1 MGKSKYDILNNYL
14 IKLNEFKFDY
24 SLERIKKV
32 IKLLKNP
39 QNNFKVIHITGSNG
53 KGSVAMFLT
62 RVFLEEKIKIG
73 TFLSPHFSDVR
84 ERILINNKKVK
95 NKIFYNQ
102 GIELIK
108 LIEKYKISLTYFEF
122 LTVLAFMI
130 FKLERVKIAIIEV
143 GLGGRYDATNVE
155 YKNKILSIITS
166 ISKEHTNYL
175 GSTKLAI
182 LKEKEQIIKNGL
194 CVCNIKDELLKNYLK
209 MKHKNKIYFPDDFYI
224 LKKFYYKNNKLF
236 LKVFD
241 KKEKVENTYST
252 KMLEITQIKNI
263 LTVLTSL
270 KILKNEFNLSDRVI
284 KKAIGKMY
292 IPGRLTY
299 NKNGYFLS
307 VAHNEEAIKTMLES
321 VDKLWKNKKVIYI
334 FSLLKDKKI
343 NEISRV
349 IGKYKDKITV
359 IITRI
364 NNERAMEVKKIQKYI
379 AKNRIKNYLIENN
392 KKALSFAFKLKKKN
406 DIIIIGGS
414 FYLVSN
420 FVD

>member
-95 NKIFYNQ
+95 KKIFYNQ

-175 GSTKLAI
+175 GTTKLAI
-182 LKEKEQIIKNGL
+182 LKEKI
-194 CVCNIKDELLKNYLK
+194 
-209 MKHKNKIYFPDDFYI
+209 
-224 LKKFYYKNNKLF
+224 
-236 LKVFD
+236 
-241 KKEKVENTYST
+241 
-252 KMLEITQIKNI
+252 
-263 LTVLTSL
+263 
-270 KILKNEFNLSDRVI
+270 
-284 KKAIGKMY
+284 
-292 IPGRLTY
+292 
-299 NKNGYFLS
+299 
-307 VAHNEEAIKTMLES
+307 
-321 VDKLWKNKKVIYI
+321 
-334 FSLLKDKKI
+334 
-343 NEISRV
+343 
-349 IGKYKDKITV
+349 
-359 IITRI
+359 
-364 NNERAMEVKKIQKYI
+364 
-379 AKNRIKNYLIENN
+379 
-392 KKALSFAFKLKKKN
+392 LSF
-406 DIIIIGGS
+406 S
-414 FYLVSN
+414 Y
-420 FVD
+420 VDFFIN